1 MTGRKPPLHQ
11 QALGLVGDILNGRH
25 MLSQVIAPALF
36 LADAVL
42 CALVIRLIPYT
53 EIDWKA
59 YMEQVSQFVSGERDY
74 TKIRGGTGPLVY
86 PAAHVYTYTGL
97 YYLTDEGKNILL
109 AQKLFAVLYVV
120 TLGVVMRCYRNA
132 RVPPYVLPLLIL
144 SRRLHSI
151 FVLRCFNDCF
161 AVLFLFLTILAFQNH
176 SWRAGV
182 LFYTW
187 GLGIKMSLL
196 LVLPAVGIILL
207 LGTGLN
213 SALQS
218 AAIIALVQV
227 LIGVPFLAN
236 NPWGYLGRAFE
247 LSRQFFFKWTVN
259 WRFMGEQAFL
269 SKEFALVL
277 LALHVLALLSF
288 LTSRW
293 LKGTGRS
300 LSHIITSVLQVKSP
314 FLPQEQEAIA
324 EAITP
329 EYVMTTILSANVI
342 GLLFARS
349 LHYQFYAYLAWS
361 TPYLLYK
368 SRIHPVLQYMLWA
381 AQEWAWN
388 VYPSTPFSSGVVIGV
403 MATTVASV
411 WLGTKRSV
419 LWVDNAEKT
428 K

>member
-1 MTGRKPPLHQ
+1 
-11 QALGLVGDILNGRH
+11 
-25 MLSQVIAPALF
+25 
-36 LADAVL
+36 
-42 CALVIRLIPYT
+42 
-53 EIDWKA
+53 
-59 YMEQVSQFVSGERDY
+59 
-74 TKIRGGTGPLVY
+74 
-86 PAAHVYTYTGL
+86 
-97 YYLTDEGKNILL
+97 
-109 AQKLFAVLYVV
+109 
-120 TLGVVMRCYRNA
+120 
-132 RVPPYVLPLLIL
+132 
-144 SRRLHSI
+144 
-151 FVLRCFNDCF
+151 
-161 AVLFLFLTILAFQNH
+161 
-176 SWRAGV
+176 
-182 LFYTW
+182 
-187 GLGIKMSLL
+187 MSLL

-277 LALHVLALLSF
+277 LALHVLVLLSF

-314 FLPQEQEAIA
+314 FLPQEQQAIA

-388 VYPSTPFSSGVVIGV
+388 VYPSTPFSSGVVIGA